1 MRRLI
6 AAPIALAVFMLSGV
20 SVAASQPQRIAL
32 QFPPSIPFACFTAN
46 GDLLFEGTVTAA
58 VNHEYLTIYE
68 DTPTSFRASI
78 TGHLVVMYTNS
89 SNGKSLTANVSGPG
103 FDSFRNGTFISISTG
118 LNGSNTI
125 HAGRLVFKIDSYGV
139 ETFTAVGQS

>member
-46 GDLLFEGTVTAA
+46 GDLLFEGTVTAV
-58 VNHEYLTIYE
+58 VNNEYVTIFE
-68 DTPTSFRASI
+68 DTPTSFRAPI
-78 TGHLVVMYTNS
+78 TGLLVDRITIL
-89 SNGKSLTANVSGPG
+89 SNGKSLTIN
-103 FDSFRNGTFISISTG
+103 R
-118 LNGSNTI
+118 
-125 HAGRLVFKIDSYGV
+125 R
-139 ETFTAVGQS
+139 E